1 MPQSRL
7 RPCLP
12 ENKTLLLLT
21 GAKMEARGSS
31 MVNRRALSN
40 LGIYVYGV
48 AAIALGVIGL
58 VWRDFATNWQR
69 VQENVPHREALAYI
83 AAVCEL
89 FGGVAILWRRT
100 ALAGAMILATLYS
113 IFALLWVPR
122 IFGSPQ
128 VYDVWANFFE
138 EFSLVIAGVVIS
150 VSLAP
155 PDSVRAGRTARISR
169 SYGICVIS
177 FALEHL
183 FYISGTASFVPKWI
197 PPGQLFWA
205 IATAVFF
212 LLAAIAILSGILASL
227 ASRLLTA
234 MIVGFEALVWAPKLF
249 ASPHV
254 HFSWSGNAIC
264 LALAGAA
271 WVVADLISGSQKA
284 SPKPLNSATSL

>member
-1 MPQSRL
+1 
-7 RPCLP
+7 
-12 ENKTLLLLT
+12 
-21 GAKMEARGSS
+21 

-48 AAIALGVIGL
+48 GAIALGVIGL
-58 VWRDFATNWQR
+58 VCSDFATNWQR
-69 VQENVPHREALAYI
+69 VPGNIPHREALAYI
-83 AAVCEL
+83 AAVYEF

-100 ALAGAMILATLYS
+100 TQAGAVMLTILYS

-122 IFGSPQ
+122 ILGSPQ

-138 EFSLVIAGVVIS
+138 QLSLVIAGVVAY

-155 PDSVRAGRTARISR
+155 PDSVWAGRTAQISR

-205 IATAVFF
+205 IATAILF

-227 ASRLLTA
+227 ASRLLTT

-254 HFSWSGNAIC
+254 HFSWAGNAIC

-271 WVVADLISGSQKA
+271 WVVADSISKSRKACPKLQKPA
-284 SPKPLNSATSL
+284 A